1 MDDQPLFTAG
11 AAARVSMYAAHLQ
24 AVGKHSDDARPGRRS
39 KIGLSHPSQG
49 ATHMSDDK
57 SQSQGQDRQRIN
69 VNQDYELRDW
79 AKSLDTTPERLK
91 EAVQAVGDRAEK
103 VREYLKND
111 KPGR

>member
-1 MDDQPLFTAG
+1 
-11 AAARVSMYAAHLQ
+11 
-24 AVGKHSDDARPGRRS
+24 
-39 KIGLSHPSQG
+39 
-49 ATHMSDDK
+49 MSDDK

-79 AKSLDTTPERLK
+79 AKSLNTTPERLK

-111 KPGR
+111 RPGR